1 MYTSFA
7 PSIETTHRQ
16 SGSALVVVVIVL
28 AILGTLGIAALDV
41 ADLNL
46 FTAANDRDSKR
57 AFFYADSGVNIG
69 HEFLEESLHEL
80 NATFYGTDANL
91 WADNSTFLVANFPL
105 QFFVDGSKATYI
117 RAGQVGSEFMEGSA
131 IQMAAGYE
139 GIGKSAAHGGV
150 AAIFLIRSHR
160 IGDRNSQAE
169 IDLGWRHVLN

>member
-7 PSIETTHRQ
+7 PSIETRHRQ
-16 SGSALVVVVIVL
+16 SGSALVVAVIVL
-28 AILGTLGIAALDV
+28 AILGVLGIAALDV

-57 AFFYADSGVNIG
+57 AFFHADSGVNIG
-69 HEFLEESLHEL
+69 HEFLEDSLHEV
-80 NATFYGTDANL
+80 NATFYGNDATS
-91 WADNSTFLVANFPL
+91 WAGNSTFIPANFPL
-105 QFFVDGSKATYI
+105 QFFTNGLMATHI
-117 RAGQVGSEFMEGSA
+117 RAGQTGSEYMEGAA

-160 IGDRNSQAE
+160 IGERNSRAE
-169 IDLGWRHVLN
+169 ADLGWRHVLN